1 MNRESKVKRVGKEKR
16 INKLIDSIE
25 PQTIVTNHSTK
36 LISTIFQNMYKKHN
50 LLAVVF
56 LSNSLDFLCFLFES
70 DVKKIQQHQQQTKV
84 MNQCETKKTQMTGN
98 GNLMVNEIPKLEV
111 IFGQPAPA
119 AIMIK
124 PIQLI
129 TQPALSA
136 VVIK

>member
-1 MNRESKVKRVGKEKR
+1 
-16 INKLIDSIE
+16 
-25 PQTIVTNHSTK
+25 
-36 LISTIFQNMYKKHN
+36 
-50 LLAVVF
+50 
-56 LSNSLDFLCFLFES
+56 
-70 DVKKIQQHQQQTKV
+70 
-84 MNQCETKKTQMTGN
+84 MNQCETKTTQMAGN